1 MSERLAL
8 EVAAQ
13 TDPGLV
19 RAHNEDAVFADGQ
32 AGLALLA
39 DGMGGYNA
47 GEVASGIAINLVSRG
62 VLERLQ
68 PGRQL
73 NKIDQSTG
81 LTHAAAIMLQQI
93 ELANQGIFEAAQ
105 ARPECEGMG
114 TTLVATLFYADRIC
128 VAHIGDSRCY
138 RLRKEKLEQLTHDHS
153 LLQEQ
158 LDFGL
163 ISPEQARFSLHK
175 NLLTRALGIEETVEV
190 EINEYRIEA
199 GDTYLMCSD
208 GLTDMVEPE
217 MLAQILHEP
226 AFDLKAKAKKLVEQ
240 ANAAGGRDNISVV
253 LVHVPA
259 GFLPAEGASGGW
271 WQRWLASTS

>member
-1 MSERLAL
+1 
-8 EVAAQ
+8 
-13 TDPGLV
+13 
-19 RAHNEDAVFADGQ
+19 
-32 AGLALLA
+32 
-39 DGMGGYNA
+39 
-47 GEVASGIAINLVSRG
+47 
-62 VLERLQ
+62 
-68 PGRQL
+68 
-73 NKIDQSTG
+73 
-81 LTHAAAIMLQQI
+81 
-93 ELANQGIFEAAQ
+93 
-105 ARPECEGMG
+105 RPECEGMG

-138 RLRKEKLEQLTHDHS
+138 RLRKQKLEQLTHDHS

-199 GDTYLMCSD
+199 DDVYLLCSD
-208 GLTDMVEPE
+208 GLTDMLEPTN
-217 MLAQILHEP
+217 LAQILHNETL
-226 AFDLKAKAKKLVEQ
+226 DLTAKADKLVEQ

-259 GFLPAEGASGGW
+259 GFLPVEGTSGGW
-271 WQRWLASTS
+271 WQRWLAGTTSG